1 MPDFLSGTEEE
12 LYRAQPEVRKME
24 RDGNV
29 EFFYIDGGAE
39 VEKRRRDPLLM
50 AERPD

>member
-1 MPDFLSGTEEE
+1 
-12 LYRAQPEVRKME
+12 ME

-39 VEKRRRDPLLM
+39 VEKTAQRSITD
-50 AERPD
+50 AE